1 MAQIIWHDSAREHLR
16 SIFDYYSNLSPQTA
30 YNILKDILISVQHL
44 AEFPTMGQEEPLLK
58 LRPYKYH
65 YIVSRKRYKT
75 IYFIK
80 GDECHIIAIWDTYQ
94 NPTKLQT
101 IISEA

>member
-16 SIFDYYSNLSPQTA
+16 SIFDYYFDFSPQTA

-44 AEFPTMGQEEPLLK
+44 AEFPTIGQEEPLLK
-58 LRPYKYH
+58 LRSLEYR

-75 IYFIK
+75 IYFIT
-80 GDECHIIAIWDTYQ
+80 GNECHIIAIWDTYQ